1 MGIAGR
7 LLRGTGLGVVV
18 SWAVL
23 CGCAAGQKT
32 VLAPTPPMGW
42 NSWDVYG
49 NTVREDEVRATID
62 SMATGMRRYGWQYVV
77 VDIQWSEP
85 NPKSHGYREGTV
97 LTMDAHGRLM
107 PAVER
112 FPSAANGMGFK
123 ALAEYAHR
131 KGLKFGIHIMR
142 GIPREAVKANTPIAG
157 STFTAKDVANTASTC
172 EWNTDMYGVD
182 MTRPGAQGY
191 YDSLARLYA
200 GWGVDFIKADD
211 MSRPYH
217 ADEVAALH
225 RAIEKT
231 GRPMVLSLSP
241 GPAPVADVASLRANA
256 QMWRIADDLWD
267 NWASV
272 KEMYF
277 RMETWLP
284 LVEVGH
290 WPDADMLPLGHIG
303 IRAHNGEDRLS
314 ALTHDEQRTLM
325 TLWSMARSPL
335 MFGGDVPSMDAWTRG
350 LLTNAAVLAV
360 DQHSTDGRVALKRGD
375 VRVWTARGA
384 GGVRYVS
391 VTNLGDAPA
400 DVAVGWQELGLGGV
414 RGAVTELWTGA
425 LAKGGHGITGTLAP
439 HASLLYRVD
448 VARTQ

>member
-1 MGIAGR
+1 M
-7 LLRGTGLGVVV
+7 
-18 SWAVL
+18 
-23 CGCAAGQKT
+23 
-32 VLAPTPPMGW
+32 
-42 NSWDVYG
+42 
-49 NTVREDEVRATID
+49 
-62 SMATGMRRYGWQYVV
+62 
-77 VDIQWSEP
+77 
-85 NPKSHGYREGTV
+85 
-97 LTMDAHGRLM
+97 
-107 PAVER
+107 
-112 FPSAANGMGFK
+112 
-123 ALAEYAHR
+123 
-131 KGLKFGIHIMR
+131 
-142 GIPREAVKANTPIAG
+142 KANTPIAG

-375 VRVWTARGA
+375 VRVWTARGV

-391 VTNLGDAPA
+391 VTNLGDAPT
-400 DVAVGWQELGLGGV
+400 DVAVGWQELGLSGV

-425 LAKGGHGITGTLAP
+425 LAKDGHGITGTLAP
-439 HASLLYRVD
+439 HASLLYRGGRGKDTVSRFP
-448 VARTQ
+448 ARRDAGPNGAGMRSCCRQVYGQRRKTLTDIMVRMGRG